1 MYSHILQSKN
11 NLKSRSGHLT
21 DVRAEPGGPGCSG
34 SRVAGRGSLILPG
47 VAGRGRLARAGGA
60 GVVPLLI
67 RGRAQGP
74 RYGASSPLVRCE
86 LREAIRVAAAAR
98 RKLARPPPLHNQLS
112 LLSRGRYFAL
122 SSFRSLPRA
131 LCWNWRR
138 PHVAAPPTQPRRS
151 PSSSGLTL
159 ERRYPAAAQPTSAA
173 RTPRN
178 GIATAANR
186 TAAPAG
192 APVSPLRAQTGRQTD
207 SQISITI
214 SNKFR
219 TRLVSLTICE

>member
-1 MYSHILQSKN
+1 M
-11 NLKSRSGHLT
+11 
-21 DVRAEPGGPGCSG
+21 
-34 SRVAGRGSLILPG
+34 
-47 VAGRGRLARAGGA
+47 RLAVCGHAVPGRSPQETARWKGHAALSQKTARPSQAAKLRAA
-60 GVVPLLI
+60 GQA
-67 RGRAQGP
+67 RG
-74 RYGASSPLVRCE
+74 
-86 LREAIRVAAAAR
+86 EAIRVAAAAR

-207 SQISITI
+207 RQISITI